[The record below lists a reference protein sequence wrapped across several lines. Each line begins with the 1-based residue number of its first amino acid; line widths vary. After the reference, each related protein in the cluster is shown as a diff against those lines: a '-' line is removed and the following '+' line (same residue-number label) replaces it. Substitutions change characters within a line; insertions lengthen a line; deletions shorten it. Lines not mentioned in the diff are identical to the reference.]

1 MPFNV
6 SRSANFADIEV
17 LKYGVSLDGVP
28 VKSAV
33 IDATDVA
40 TINWAETKRNIVPAG
55 TILKLSTTNPN
66 QVVKYNGTGSIYGI
80 LAHSTDFL
88 ANATAGQEAVPVFF
102 HNCIFATKSIVDYTV
117 YASALGST
125 LNTCKFE

>member
-6 SRSANFADIEV
+6 SRTANFADIEV
-17 LKYGVSLDGVP
+17 LKYGSSTDGIP

-33 IDATDVA
+33 IDASDIP
-40 TINWAETKRNIVPAG
+40 TIAWAETKRNIVPAG

-66 QVVKYNGTGSIYGI
+66 QVVKYNGSGSIYGI

-88 ANATAGQEAVPVFF
+88 ANSTAGQEPVPVYF
-102 HNCIFATKSIVDYTV
+102 HLAVFATKSIVDYTL
-117 YASALGST
+117 YASALVST
-125 LNTCKFE
+125 LGTCKFE

>member
-33 IDATDVA
+33 LDATDIA
-40 TINWAETKRNIVPAG
+40 TVGWSETKRNIVPAG
-55 TILKLSTTNPN
+55 TILKLSSTNTS
-66 QVVKYNGTGSIYGI
+66 QVVKYNGSGTIYGI
-80 LAHSTDFL
+80 LAHSTDIL
-88 ANATAGQEAVPVFF
+88 ANATSGQEPIPVYF
-102 HNCIFATKSIVDYTV
+102 HNAIFATKSIVDYTI
-117 YASALGST
+117 YASALAST
-125 LNTCKFE
+125 LTTCRFE